1 MDIGVFIPI
10 ANNGWIMSS
19 TSPQYLPSFDLNKEI
34 TQKAEEY
41 GLDFALSMIKLHG
54 FGGQTA
60 FWDYALESFTL
71 MAGLAAVTSRI
82 KLYASVPV
90 LAIPPAIAARMAVTI
105 DSISHGRFGIN
116 IVSGWQKA
124 EYDQMSL
131 WPGQEHFLNR
141 YDYCAEYVTVMK
153 QLWADGASDFK
164 GRFFTM
170 NDCKLLPK
178 PTADI
183 KIVCAGQSQTGVDF
197 AARHAD
203 YNFCFGMGLNE
214 PLKCQEAVN
223 RNVEASQKTGRDCG
237 ALLLFMIIAD
247 ETDEAAWAKWEH
259 YKAGADLDAIA
270 WMNGQG
276 EADVRK
282 SMDVSAIYMSRPP
295 SAMNLNIG
303 TLVGAYA
310 TVARLMDEIAEVKG
324 AAGVMLTFDDFLVG
338 MDQFGQR
345 IQPLMKT
352 RAHVQASVGVSGKG
366 AA

>member
-10 ANNGWIMSS
+10 ANNGWIMSA
-19 TSPQYLPSFDLNKEI
+19 TSPQYMPTFDLNKAV
-34 TQKAEEY
+34 TQKAERY

-54 FGGQTA
+54 FGGQTE

-71 MAGLAAVTSRI
+71 MAGLAAVTDRI

-90 LAIPPAIAARMAVTI
+90 LAVPPPIAARMAVTI

-124 EYDQMSL
+124 EYDQMNI
-131 WPGQEHFLNR
+131 WPGEAHFLRR
-141 YDYCAEYVTVMK
+141 YDYCTEYVSIMRE
-153 QLWADGASDFK
+153 LWETGRSDFK
-164 GRFFTM
+164 GEFFTM
-170 NDCKLLPK
+170 NDCRLLPR
-178 PTADI
+178 PTAPIDI
-183 KIVCAGQSQTGVDF
+183 ICAGQSQAGVDF

-214 PLKCQEAVN
+214 PTKCQEAVQ
-223 RNVEASQKTGRDCG
+223 RNVDASARSGRNCG

-247 ETDEAAWAKWEH
+247 ETDEAAMAKWER
-259 YKAGADLDAIA
+259 YKAGADIDAIA

-282 SMDVSAIYMSRPP
+282 AADVSAIYMSRPP

-303 TLVGAYA
+303 TLVGSYA
-310 TVARLMDEIAEVKG
+310 TVARLMDEIEAVKG

-338 MDQFGQR
+338 LDQFGQR

-352 RAHVQASVGVSGKG
+352 RSHVSATV
-366 AA
+366 

>member
-10 ANNGWIMSS
+10 ANNGWIMSA
-19 TSPQYLPSFDLNKEI
+19 TSPQYMPSFDLNKAV
-34 TQKAEEY
+34 TQKAEQY

-54 FGGQTA
+54 FGGETQ

-71 MAGLAAVTSRI
+71 MAGLAAVTEKIR
-82 KLYASVPV
+82 LYASVPV
-90 LAIPPAIAARMAVTI
+90 LAVPPAFAARMAVTI

-124 EYDQMSL
+124 EYDQMNI
-131 WPGQEHFLNR
+131 WPGEPHFLRR

-153 QLWADGASDFK
+153 ELWETGQSDFK
-164 GRFFTM
+164 GQFFTM
-170 NDCKLLPK
+170 NDCRLLPK
-178 PTADI
+178 PTAKIDI
-183 KIVCAGQSQTGVDF
+183 ICAGQSQTGVDF
-197 AARHAD
+197 AAAHAD

-214 PLKCQEAVN
+214 PTKCQPSVQ
-223 RNVEASQKTGRDCG
+223 RNVDASVKSGRNCG

-247 ETDEAAWAKWEH
+247 ETDEAAMAKWEH
-259 YKAGADLDAIA
+259 YKSGADLDAIA
-270 WMNGQG
+270 WMNHQG
-276 EADVRK
+276 EADPRGAL
-282 SMDVSAIYMSRPP
+282 DVSAIYMSRPP

-303 TLVGAYA
+303 TLVGSYA

-352 RAHVQASVGVSGKG
+352 RAHRHA
-366 AA
+366 

>member
-19 TSPQYLPSFDLNKEI
+19 TSPQYLPSFDLNKTI
-34 TQKAEEY
+34 TQKAEQY

-54 FGGQTA
+54 FGGETQ

-71 MAGLAAVTSRI
+71 MAGLAAVTEKIR
-82 KLYASVPV
+82 LYASVPV

-124 EYDQMSL
+124 EYDQMNL

-153 QLWADGASDFK
+153 QLWADGESDFK
-164 GRFFTM
+164 GKFFTM

-197 AARHAD
+197 AAAHAD

-223 RNVEASQKTGRDCG
+223 RNVEASKKSGRDCG

-259 YKAGADLDAIA
+259 YKKGADIDAIA

-303 TLVGAYA
+303 TLVGSYA

-324 AAGVMLTFDDFLVG
+324 AAGVMLTFDDFVVG
-338 MDQFGQR
+338 LDQFGQR

-352 RAHVQASVGVSGKG
+352 RANVKT

>member
-10 ANNGWIMSS
+10 ANNGWIMSA
-19 TSPQYLPSFDLNKEI
+19 TSPQYRPSFDLNKAI
-34 TQKAEEY
+34 TLKAERY

-54 FGGQTA
+54 FGGQTE

-71 MAGLAAVTSRI
+71 MAGLAAVTERI
-82 KLYASVPV
+82 RLYASVPV
-90 LAIPPAIAARMAVTI
+90 LAIPAPIAARMAVTI
-105 DSISHGRFGIN
+105 DSISHGRFGLN

-124 EYDQMSL
+124 EYDQMNL
-131 WPGQEHFLNR
+131 WPGEAHFLDR
-141 YDYCAEYVTVMK
+141 YDFCAEYVTVMK
-153 QLWADGASDFK
+153 ELWSEGRSDFK
-164 GRFFTM
+164 GRFLTM
-170 NDCKLLPK
+170 NDCRLLPK
-178 PTADI
+178 PQADI
-183 KIVCAGQSQTGVDF
+183 KIVCAGQSQAGVDF

-214 PLKCQEAVN
+214 PTKCQEAVS
-223 RNVEASQKTGRDCG
+223 RNVEASKKTGRDCG

-247 ETDEAAWAKWEH
+247 ETEAAAWAKWEH

-303 TLVGAYA
+303 TLVGSFE

-352 RAHVQASVGVSGKG
+352 RAHLAGR